1 MPVCFRASWMR
12 DTLVIQWIQE
22 HVIGF
27 VTFGAL
33 GSGLAAPETV
43 WIAPRT
49 DRASAGISLIGIFPI
64 AFWAA
69 LGAGVIGI
77 RVTKQSLV

>member
-1 MPVCFRASWMR
+1 MR

-43 WIAPRT
+43 GIALRT
-49 DRASAGISLIGIFPI
+49 LRASAGISRIGIFPI
-64 AFWAA
+64 AIWAA
-69 LGAGVIGI
+69 QGTDMFGI
-77 RVTKQSLV
+77 RVTKLSLI

>member
-1 MPVCFRASWMR
+1 MR

-43 WIAPRT
+43 WITPRT

-64 AFWAA
+64 GIWAA
-69 LGAGVIGI
+69 QGTDV
-77 RVTKQSLV
+77 LVFRNTL